1 MANGHSEIDAE
12 KLNKLGCEYGR
23 MTNNRIDAIEKEVNA
38 MYFWIKTGIV
48 GIIGM
53 FFTIITMLA
62 KMLWG

>member
-1 MANGHSEIDAE
+1 MANGHSDVNTD

-23 MTNNRIDAIEKEVNA
+23 MANKRIDVIEKEIDG